1 MPCLSECSFTE
12 FLHRARGVSQGINRT
27 ISWLTPRALYVPNQ
41 RYGLCERV
49 FFFASLAVKK
59 NTQKLHRPL
68 AFLAKFPYNTLM
80 ESRRGIILV
89 VVLVVVVLLTLSVFA
104 FSRFMAAQRRV
115 ADTALRHTQAR
126 LLAESGVEYLR
137 ATLFL
142 DQWTIHELGGLYDNP
157 DLFRGHIVTDGT
169 ISLSGS
175 AAGTQT
181 LYGAVDPRDVG
192 RFSVIAPALSED
204 GMLLGEYIRY
214 GLEDESAKVNLRW
227 ILQLDLQQP
236 GYGRMVLMR
245 LPGVNEEIA
254 DSILDWIDDSSD
266 EPREFGAKDEY
277 YTLLDPPYYTRNGMP
292 DALDELLLVRG
303 VTPKL
308 FYGLDWNRNGILDH
322 GEPDEYSLDEFEVFD
337 GSLNLGLISYL
348 TLDSRESI
356 VTPCGLYYKIN
367 VNMEDLTEL
376 QTLLTERFDELG
388 LDPNW
393 AAFIVSYRQQAAQA
407 AQDPASAGLGDILS
421 TLLTGGNAAAAVTN
435 TDGKI
440 NSLLALVGAQGS
452 PFVDDPDEINMNMP
466 ILYDHLMTSDTPVVG
481 RININQAS
489 RTVLEL
495 LAAQEDELT
504 DTAALASDL
513 ADSMMGT
520 TLTQMDVWEIID
532 GIIAYRESDPYW
544 IEYPEMHYPFWPYT
558 HGIITDLTVMQQLE
572 PYFCTQG
579 AVFKA
584 TVIGRFDERSPV
596 TRLQVWLDA
605 SEGNRL
611 PRIIRIRDISEL
623 GPGYS
628 AELLGADGFAR

>member
-1 MPCLSECSFTE
+1 MKP
-12 FLHRARGVSQGINRT
+12 RRGV
-27 ISWLTPRALYVPNQ
+27 
-41 RYGLCERV
+41 
-49 FFFASLAVKK
+49 
-59 NTQKLHRPL
+59 
-68 AFLAKFPYNTLM
+68 
-80 ESRRGIILV
+80 ILV
-89 VVLVVVVLLTLSVFA
+89 VVLVVIVLLTLSVFA

-137 ATLFL
+137 AMLFL
-142 DQWTIHELGGLYDNP
+142 DQWTILEFGGLYDNP
-157 DLFRGHIVTDGT
+157 DLFCGHIVTDGT
-169 ISLSGS
+169 ISLSGF

-181 LYGAVDPRDVG
+181 LYGAVDYRDVG

-204 GMLLGEYIRY
+204 GMLLGEHIRY

-236 GYGRMVLMR
+236 GYGRMILMR

-254 DSILDWIDDSSD
+254 DSILDWIDGSSD

-277 YTLLDPPYYTRNGMP
+277 YTSLDPPLYCRNGMP
-292 DALDELLLVRG
+292 DSLDELLLVRG

-308 FYGLDWNRNGILDH
+308 LYGLDWNRNGILDL
-322 GEPDEYSLDEFEVFD
+322 GEPDEYSLDEFEVVD

-348 TLDSRESI
+348 TLDSRESVI
-356 VTPCGLYYKIN
+356 TPCGLYYKIN
-367 VNMEDLTEL
+367 VNMEDLAEL
-376 QTLLTERFDELG
+376 QTQLTERFEELE
-388 LDPNW
+388 LDPSW
-393 AAFIVSYRQQAAQA
+393 ATFIVSYRQQAGQA
-407 AQDPASAGLGDILS
+407 AQDPAGAGLGNILA
-421 TLLTGGNAAAAVTN
+421 TMLTGGGAAAATGN
-435 TDGKI
+435 SDGTL
-440 NSLLALVGAQGS
+440 NSLLDLIGVQGS
-452 PFVDDPDEINMNMP
+452 PFADDPDEMNDYLP
-466 ILYDHLMTSDTPVVG
+466 HLYDHLMISDTPVVG

-495 LAAQEDELT
+495 FTAQEDELT
-504 DTAALASDL
+504 DTAALASELSD
-513 ADSMMGT
+513 AMMGT

-532 GIIAYRESDPYW
+532 GIIAYRESNPYW

-558 HGIITDLTVMQQLE
+558 HGIITDLTVMKQLE
-572 PYFCTQG
+572 SYFCTQG

-628 AELLGADGFAR
+628 AELLGADEFVR